1 MDDIQTLQYFIEH
14 NSHLASEN
22 QVRWWIFNRET
33 NGIESHGAIVKKG
46 RRWYVNLPKLREWI
60 LEGDTE
66 PKVA

>member
-1 MDDIQTLQYFIEH
+1 MDDIQTLQYFIKH
-14 NSHLASEN
+14 NGHLATEN
-22 QVRWWIFNRET
+22 QICWWIFNRET
-33 NGIESHGAIVKKG
+33 NGIELAGAIVKKG